1 MREDLA
7 LVVDAGLPA
16 AAVAAALRAAGG
28 ALLRDVALFDVYEG
42 SQLPPGKKSLAYH
55 LTFQAPDRTLTD
67 GDVSKQRGRL
77 LKLLEQQLGA
87 KLRE

>member
-1 MREDLA
+1 M
-7 LVVDAGLPA
+7 
-16 AAVAAALRAAGG
+16 
-28 ALLRDVALFDVYEG
+28 ALFDVYEG